1 MRLLL
6 NTKFVLIKDICRGCI
21 EAGEAEESGNSE
33 SMALT
38 TLESD
43 LEAST

>member
-1 MRLLL
+1 MP
-6 NTKFVLIKDICRGCI
+6 NTKFALIKDICRGRI
-21 EAGEAEESGNSE
+21 EAREAKESGNSE
-33 SMALT
+33 SIALT